1 MSTPA
6 ERAPDPRTPSGSP
19 SVPSTPSGSAS
30 GKRIAFTALLAAVAL
45 IFSYVEV
52 LIPLPVGIPG
62 VKLGIANLVVLIAL
76 YECGMKPALAVNL
89 IRILVAGL
97 LFTGLFGAVYSLA
110 GAALSLLVMAL
121 LKRTGLFSV
130 VGVSM
135 AGGVAHNI
143 GQLLVAAALI
153 SDLRIF
159 LYLPVLMFSGLV
171 SGILIGFLCWYVL
184 RALAPAFRHI
194 NTDIKA

>member
-6 ERAPDPRTPSGSP
+6 DRAPDPRTPSGSP
-19 SVPSTPSGSAS
+19 SVPNTPSGSAS

-76 YECGMKPALAVNL
+76 YEYGMKPALAVNL

-184 RALAPAFRHI
+184 RALAPALRHI

>member
-6 ERAPDPRTPSGSP
+6 DRAPDPRTPSGNP
-19 SVPSTPSGSAS
+19 SVPNAPSGSAS

-76 YECGMKPALAVNL
+76 YEYGMKPALAVNL

-135 AGGVAHNI
+135 AGGVAHNL
-143 GQLLVAAALI
+143 GQLLIAALVVENMKM
-153 SDLRIF
+153 F
-159 LYLPVLMFSGLV
+159 LYFPILVYTGIAAGIGMGIIAYLTSRKLPKTLWV
-171 SGILIGFLCWYVL
+171 
-184 RALAPAFRHI
+184 
-194 NTDIKA
+194 